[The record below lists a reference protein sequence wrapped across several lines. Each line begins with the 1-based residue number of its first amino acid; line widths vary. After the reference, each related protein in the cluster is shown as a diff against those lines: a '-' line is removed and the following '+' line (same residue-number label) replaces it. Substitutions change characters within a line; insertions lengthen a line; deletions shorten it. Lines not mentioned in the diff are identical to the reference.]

1 MPESQH
7 PAVELWK
14 TMYQLKSLPR
24 TGWVDRGIPA
34 SEAESVADHS
44 YFTMLIAW
52 VVAHDDQS
60 LDANRVLQLALIHDA
75 AEAIAGDIPPYDPE
89 DIPTDL
95 EGRRAFFRV
104 QLNRSPENKARK
116 DALEAEAAERVMSML
131 PLSIKPIWQE
141 LWHEYEQQKTSE
153 ARLVKQVDRLEAFIQ
168 SRLYAEQYPDA
179 PVIGF
184 SDMARKAIDHPLLVG
199 LRDAFLAEID

>member
-1 MPESQH
+1 MPEAKQV
-7 PAVELWK
+7 ADLWK
-14 TMYQLKSLPR
+14 TLYQLKSIPR

-34 SEAESVADHS
+34 NEAESVADHS

-52 VVAHDDQS
+52 IVAQSDDS

-89 DIPTDL
+89 DIPTDP
-95 EGRRAFFRV
+95 EERRAFFAV

-116 DALEAEAAERVMSML
+116 EAIEAEAATRLISML
-131 PLSIKPIWQE
+131 PTSLLPVWQD
-141 LWHEYEQQKTSE
+141 LWREYEQQETSE

-168 SRLYAEQYPDA
+168 SRVYADHYPDA

-184 SDMARKAIDHPLLVG
+184 ADMARKAIDHPLLIEI
-199 LRDAFLAEID
+199 RDAFLAEID

>member
-1 MPESQH
+1 MAEENRS
-7 PAVELWK
+7 AADLWK
-14 TMYQLKSLPR
+14 TLYQLKSLPR

-34 SEAESVADHS
+34 NEAETVADHS
-44 YFTMLIAW
+44 FFTMLIAW

-60 LDANRVLQLALIHDA
+60 LDANKVLQLALIHDA

-89 DIPTDL
+89 DIPSDV
-95 EGRRAFFRV
+95 EARRTFFSVR
-104 QLNRSPENKARK
+104 LSRSPENKARK
-116 DALEAEAAERVMSML
+116 DAIEAEAAERVMSML
-131 PLSIKPIWQE
+131 PASIQSVWE
-141 LWHEYEQQKTSE
+141 GLWHEYEQQETPE

-184 SDMARKAIDHPLLVG
+184 ADMARQAIDHPLLIKI
-199 LRDAFLAEID
+199 RDAFLAEID